1 MYTQVLEKSV
11 SQWRKRILLE
21 RSGQPMNLPCE
32 HTVCHHSQETY
43 YMETQVFCPSN
54 LDSGGIGV
62 LDRFEDRFVELG
74 TIF

>member
-11 SQWRKRILLE
+11 SQWRKRILE
-21 RSGQPMNLPCE
+21 RPGQPMNLPCE
-32 HTVCHHSQETY
+32 HTVCQHLQET

-62 LDRFEDRFVELG
+62 LDRFEYRFVELG